1 MEVVILSDGKYE
13 TEVKLVLQEASNAD
27 PEEVAKEFE
36 RYENEFLIPPR
47 DALRSVVRKFMDPGS
62 NADTTNSQPALEAK
76 KVARFSELG
85 SNDRNVSIEVMVST
99 YNSRMQQVRGEERQ
113 IGFGFI
119 EDSPWEGDR
128 TRWEFKDWGNKSQD
142 LLPNSVVRLEG
153 VSVNEWN
160 GKRSIN
166 INQTSRVSV
175 LKEGSGT
182 PVVPTS
188 EPITIQQASQG
199 ESTVSIVARVL
210 SVAPDQIVRRD
221 GSGVIDV
228 VRGRVGDQTGSIGFL
243 SWRALDVKEGDLVKI
258 ENAQVKRFRDTP
270 EINIGDYTKIEP
282 YHDGSF
288 PSTDDIQEGSKS
300 TIMSLRDGMR
310 DVEIELQV
318 VDWSVRSFTTKDGEA
333 REVRS
338 GEVQDPSG
346 RCRLTSWGKV
356 DLQPGSFIRVTGARV
371 QAWQGSPDLVMDDP
385 DQIEILEKAPF
396 GPIDSSNHWVEE
408 DLDALTS
415 GGSRRGVSTTGR
427 IVSVRSDSGIIL
439 RCTKEGCRRVLR
451 DGMCGEHGEVEG
463 SEDLRLMMV
472 IDSGV
477 SNASLL
483 VSREPAESVIG
494 KSFQDIA
501 EQIRSGGRDAFAATL
516 KERFLG
522 RRVTVNGR
530 AINDDRGC
538 MIQAES
544 VSVLEANPVEIAE
557 SAIERWGVVL

>member
-1 MEVVILSDGKYE
+1 MVILSDGKYE

-85 SNDRNVSIEVMVST
+85 SNDRNVSIEVLVST

-318 VDWSVRSFTTKDGEA
+318 VDWSVRSFTTKDGET

>member
-318 VDWSVRSFTTKDGEA
+318 VDWSVRSFTTKDGET

>member
-1 MEVVILSDGKYE
+1 MVILSDGKYE

-62 NADTTNSQPALEAK
+62 NADTTISQPALEAK

-142 LLPNSVVRLEG
+142 LLPNSIVRLEG

-356 DLQPGSFIRVTGARV
+356 DLQPGSFIRVTRARV

>member
-1 MEVVILSDGKYE
+1 MVILSDGKYE

-62 NADTTNSQPALEAK
+62 NADTTISQPALEAK

-85 SNDRNVSIEVMVST
+85 SNDRNVSIEVLVST

>member
-1 MEVVILSDGKYE
+1 VVWLSDGKYE
-13 TEVKLVLQEASNAD
+13 TEVKLVLQEVSNAD
-27 PEEVAKEFE
+27 PTEVAKEFE

-47 DALRSVVRKFMDPGS
+47 DALRSVVRKFMEPGS
-62 NADTTNSQPALEAK
+62 DADKTVSQPAIVAK
-76 KVARFSELG
+76 KVTRFSELG
-85 SNDRNVSIEVMVST
+85 SNDRNVSIEVLVSS
-99 YNSRMQQVRGEERQ
+99 YNSRLQQVRGEERH

-128 TRWEFKDWGNKSQD
+128 TRWEYKDWGNKAQD
-142 LLPNSVVRLEG
+142 LLPNSIVRLEG

-160 GKRSIN
+160 GKKSIN

-182 PVVPTS
+182 PPVPTS
-188 EPITIQQASQG
+188 EPITIEQASKG
-199 ESTVSIVARVL
+199 ESTVSVVARVI
-210 SVAPDQIVRRD
+210 SVKPDQIVKRD
-221 GSGVIDV
+221 GSGTIDV

-243 SWRALDVKEGDLVKI
+243 SWKALEVKEGDLVKI
-258 ENAQVKRFRDTP
+258 ENAQVKRFRETP

-282 YHDGSF
+282 YHDGAF
-288 PSTDDIQEGSKS
+288 PTKDDIQQESKS
-300 TIMSLRDGMR
+300 TIMSLRDGQR
-310 DVEIELQV
+310 DVEIDLQV
-318 VDWSVRSFTTKDGEA
+318 VDWTVRTFTTKEGES

-338 GEVQDPSG
+338 GEVQDPTG
-346 RCRLTSWGKV
+346 RCRLTSWAKV
-356 DLQPGSFIRVTGARV
+356 DLQPGSFIRIQNARV
-371 QAWQGSPDLVMDDP
+371 QAWQGSPDLVTDGP
-385 DQIEILEKAPF
+385 DQIVVLDEAPF
-396 GPIDSSNHWVEE
+396 GPIDSSNHWVTE
-408 DLDALTS
+408 DLDVLTS
-415 GGSRRGVSTTGR
+415 GGSRRGISTSGR

-483 VSREPAESVIG
+483 VSREPSESVIG
-494 KSFQDIA
+494 ESFQEIA
-501 EQIRSGGRDAFAATL
+501 GRIRANGPEPFMSEL

-530 AINDDRGC
+530 SINDDRGC

-544 VSVLEANPVEIAE
+544 LVVAETNSVEIAE
-557 SAIERWGVVL
+557 SVIERWGVVL

>member
-1 MEVVILSDGKYE
+1 MSDGKYE

-62 NADTTNSQPALEAK
+62 NADTTISQPALEAK

-85 SNDRNVSIEVMVST
+85 SNDRNVSVEVLVST

>member
-1 MEVVILSDGKYE
+1 MSDGKYE

-62 NADTTNSQPALEAK
+62 NADTTISQPALEAK

>member
-1 MEVVILSDGKYE
+1 MVILSDGKYE

-47 DALRSVVRKFMDPGS
+47 DALRSVVRKFMDSGS
-62 NADTTNSQPALEAK
+62 NADTTISQPALEAK

-318 VDWSVRSFTTKDGEA
+318 VDWSVRSFTTKDGET

>member
-1 MEVVILSDGKYE
+1 MSDGKYE

>member
-199 ESTVSIVARVL
+199 ENTVSIVARVL

-318 VDWSVRSFTTKDGEA
+318 VDWSVRSFTTKDGET

-427 IVSVRSDSGIIL
+427 IVSVRSDCGIIL
-439 RCTKEGCRRVLR
+439 RCTKEGRRRVLR

-494 KSFQDIA
+494 KSFQNIA

>member
-1 MEVVILSDGKYE
+1 MVILSDGKYE

-62 NADTTNSQPALEAK
+62 NADTTISQPALEAK

-318 VDWSVRSFTTKDGEA
+318 VDWSVRSFTTKDGET

-439 RCTKEGCRRVLR
+439 RCTKDGCRRVLR

>member
-1 MEVVILSDGKYE
+1 MVILSDGKYE

-62 NADTTNSQPALEAK
+62 NADTTISQPAMGAK

-356 DLQPGSFIRVTGARV
+356 DLQPGSFIRVTRARV

>member
-1 MEVVILSDGKYE
+1 MVILSDGKYE

-27 PEEVAKEFE
+27 PEEVAREFE

-62 NADTTNSQPALEAK
+62 NADTTISQPAMEAK
-76 KVARFSELG
+76 KAARFSELG
-85 SNDRNVSIEVMVST
+85 PNDRNVSIEVMVST

-182 PVVPTS
+182 PVVPAS

>member
-1 MEVVILSDGKYE
+1 MVILSDGKYE

-62 NADTTNSQPALEAK
+62 NADTTISQPTMEAK
-76 KVARFSELG
+76 KAARFSELG
-85 SNDRNVSIEVMVST
+85 PNDRNVSIEVMVST

-356 DLQPGSFIRVTGARV
+356 DLQPGSFIRVTRARV

-439 RCTKEGCRRVLR
+439 RCTKDGCRRVLR

>member
-1 MEVVILSDGKYE
+1 MVILSDGKYE

-62 NADTTNSQPALEAK
+62 NADTTISQPALEAK

-142 LLPNSVVRLEG
+142 LLPNSIVRLEG

-356 DLQPGSFIRVTGARV
+356 DLQPGSFIRVTRARV

-544 VSVLEANPVEIAE
+544 VSVLEPNPVEIAE
-557 SAIERWGVVL
+557 SAIEKWGVVL